1 MEHSG
6 SYVKRITPSI
16 SKGHDYVVGNEL
28 IYLNDTLFCYFKLK
42 ERNII
47 KYVFS
52 ILGREKLGLGLH
64 KFDSLN

>member
-16 SKGHDYVVGNEL
+16 SKGHDYDVGNEL

-42 ERNII
+42 ERNI